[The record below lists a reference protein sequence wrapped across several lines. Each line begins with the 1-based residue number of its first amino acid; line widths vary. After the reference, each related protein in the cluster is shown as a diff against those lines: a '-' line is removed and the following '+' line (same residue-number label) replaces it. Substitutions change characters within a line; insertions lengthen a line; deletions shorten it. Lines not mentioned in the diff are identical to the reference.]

1 MESGYVMLCLM
12 FGSLTFSR
20 QCLSASSNLC
30 RSVNLGIRG
39 DFWMRR
45 DMMNYDDLLYLY
57 IYIHNFRGVSQWF
70 HHDFNFQLWRK
81 SWKRS
86 TRDLSGYTIT
96 SEPSESD
103 LVQGTCSRNSATGGQ
118 KNQSTVCIKMSTSY
132 QPRNKHNISRLTE
145 SRDSTHYFSSLIQCK
160 AGTLP
165 EVPRF
170 RDLEWII

>member
-12 FGSLTFSR
+12 SGSLTFSR

-30 RSVNLGIRG
+30 RSLNLGIRG

-45 DMMNYDDLLYLY
+45 DTMMNYDDLLTY
-57 IYIHNFRGVSQWF
+57 IYIYTYYITSKEFHNDFIMISI
-70 HHDFNFQLWRK
+70 FNFWRK
-81 SWKRS
+81 SCKRS

-103 LVQGTCSRNSATGGQ
+103 LVQGTCSSNSATGGQ

-132 QPRNKHNISRLTE
+132 QQE
-145 SRDSTHYFSSLIQCK
+145 
-160 AGTLP
+160 
-165 EVPRF
+165 
-170 RDLEWII
+170 